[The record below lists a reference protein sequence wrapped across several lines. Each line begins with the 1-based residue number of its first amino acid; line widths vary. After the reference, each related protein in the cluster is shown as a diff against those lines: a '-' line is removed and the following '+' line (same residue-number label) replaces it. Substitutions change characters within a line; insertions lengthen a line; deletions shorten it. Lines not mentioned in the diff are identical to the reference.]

1 MWQKVTEET
10 SFWFSIETE
19 FSVKLFDDRFDW
31 YWFIILRKPLYI
43 GGLKIFF
50 VMIFFKEI
58 TTLQKTGETSE
69 KICTA
74 LVYSSDDMDLGNT
87 VSAI

>member
-1 MWQKVTEET
+1 M
-10 SFWFSIETE
+10 
-19 FSVKLFDDRFDW
+19 DD
-31 YWFIILRKPLYI
+31 
-43 GGLKIFF
+43 
-50 VMIFFKEI
+50 MIFFKEI

-87 VSAI
+87 VSAV